1 VLLEEEKMDQY
12 IPLEGTFNFRDMGG
26 YYTEEGRRVKTGLVF
41 RSDSLHKLS
50 DGDLKRLEKMN
61 IRTAV
66 DFRSQAE
73 REAQPDRL
81 PEGVRLEV
89 LSPDGETAALASVS
103 HKDDEGK
110 IARLAEWEK
119 TSQGHDF
126 LIKNLDSME
135 GQMRSFVTSEN
146 SIRAFSSFLRLLINS
161 ASSPLVFHCRGGK
174 DRTGWAAALFLS
186 ILEVPREEII
196 REYLKTA
203 RYNSERNKKRMDQ
216 YRQYTDNKVV
226 LDYISSLMETKES
239 YIRAAFEEVDRQGG
253 MDAYLDKAWGFYEA
267 DRTRLKEIYLE

>member
-1 VLLEEEKMDQY
+1 MDQY